1 MSECCRCGDL
11 LQYNLAQMP
20 CCSGH
25 IHTDCMIQ
33 HMMATVPSIGVSRCP
48 ICNEALGVTP
58 DVQAP
63 AVYYYDSPSEA
74 ASVTQ
79 AEQALNVR
87 LTDPAFRAGVRAVRS
102 KIRAAQRAVGA
113 MNRRLTA
120 RAQEFR
126 TTVAPHVAAIRDAAR
141 EARAESRLFPE
152 VREATKARATAL
164 RAITL
169 FTKREHMNY
178 WDRRQLFSM
187 PWGRRRS
194 RYYRDPARRRFW
206 IGI

>member
-1 MSECCRCGDL
+1 MSECCQCGEL

-25 IHTDCMIQ
+25 VHTDCMIQ
-33 HMMATVPSIGVSRCP
+33 HMMATVPTISVARCP

-74 ASVTQ
+74 ASTVQ
-79 AEQALNVR
+79 SEQALAVR
-87 LTDPAFRAGVRAVRS
+87 MADPTFRAGVRAVRS
-102 KIRAAQRAVGA
+102 KIRVAQKAVGA
-113 MNRRLTA
+113 MNRRLAA
-120 RAQEFR
+120 RAQEFKA
-126 TTVAPHVAAIRDAAR
+126 TVAPHVAAIRDAAR

-152 VREATKARATAL
+152 VREATTARGTAL
-164 RAITL
+164 RAMTM
-169 FTKREHMNY
+169 FSKREHIGY
-178 WDRRQLFSM
+178 WDRRQLFKM

-194 RYYRDPARRRFW
+194 RYYHDPSRRRFW